1 MTTDLTL
8 LSSSAEAKLIRQIVQ
23 GRRDLFGEL
32 LRPHLPVL
40 LRFVRSKM
48 KNDPAC
54 DDVVQQTALKAF
66 IHLDQFQFRS
76 SFRTWLF
83 RIAINEVMSARSK
96 TSRLLVRDDA
106 ALTELRVAD
115 KSPSPLT
122 QCERREMS
130 QLVRSA
136 VNKLAEKYRI
146 VLRLRDLEHLSL
158 CETAKVL
165 HLSLPAVKTRHY
177 RARRK
182 IRRFLAPVV
191 MSGDRRPRRGP
202 AHSSGSAKALNQ
214 ARCAT
219 NTR

>member
-1 MTTDLTL
+1 MTTETVL
-8 LSSSAEAKLIRQIVQ
+8 LSSSAEAALIRQIVQ

-48 KNDPAC
+48 KNDPC
-54 DDVVQQTALKAF
+54 SEDVVQQTALKAF

-83 RIAINEVMSARSK
+83 RIAINEVMSSRQK
-96 TSRLLVRDDA
+96 ISRLVVQDDSGLA
-106 ALTELRVAD
+106 QLRVAD
-115 KSPSPLT
+115 QSPSPLK
-122 QCERREMS
+122 QCERQEMTR
-130 QLVRSA
+130 LVRGA

-146 VLRLRDLEHLSL
+146 VLRLRDLEHLTL
-158 CETAKVL
+158 CETAEVL

-191 MSGDRRPRRGP
+191 LSGDRRPRGGTAGTDRF
-202 AHSSGSAKALNQ
+202 
-214 ARCAT
+214 RCQ
-219 NTR
+219 